1 MDASIN
7 KKITLKDLIIEYLV
21 EEIKKQK
28 REKDN

>member
-1 MDASIN
+1 MDTSIN
-7 KKITLKDLIIEYLV
+7 KVITLKDLIIEYLV